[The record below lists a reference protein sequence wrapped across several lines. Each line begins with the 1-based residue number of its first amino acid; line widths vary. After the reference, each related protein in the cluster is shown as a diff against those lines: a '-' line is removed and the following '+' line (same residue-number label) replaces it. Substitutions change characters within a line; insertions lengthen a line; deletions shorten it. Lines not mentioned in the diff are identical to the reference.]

1 MPAVVDL
8 FREQKDYAGV
18 RELQKD
24 IVRQYRGDFGKHI
37 DAKDLPRIRMVWES
51 IPIQLAKENKKFFFG
66 QIKKPT
72 VFTQR
77 AAAKYTKAKEVVIPA
92 GYKAIGAE
100 AFQKNG
106 IDNIKFP
113 AGLKEIGK
121 MLFDSAEISKL
132 WNFQTVS
139 SGLETAA
146 LRTARIFDPLRF
158 PIVWK
163 QFRKKRFMQIG

>member
-1 MPAVVDL
+1 MNTTN
-8 FREQKDYAGV
+8 R
-18 RELQKD
+18 
-24 IVRQYRGDFGKHI
+24 
-37 DAKDLPRIRMVWES
+37 
-51 IPIQLAKENKKFFFG
+51 

-72 VFTQR
+72 VLTQR

-92 GYKAIGAE
+92 AYKAIGAE

-121 MLFDSAEISKL
+121 MLFDSTEISKL

-163 QFRKKRFMQIG
+163 QFRKKRFMQIGC

>member
-1 MPAVVDL
+1 MNTTN
-8 FREQKDYAGV
+8 R
-18 RELQKD
+18 
-24 IVRQYRGDFGKHI
+24 
-37 DAKDLPRIRMVWES
+37 
-51 IPIQLAKENKKFFFG
+51 

-72 VFTQR
+72 VLTQR

-146 LRTARIFDPLRF
+146 LRTARIFDLLRF

>member
-1 MPAVVDL
+1 MTTTN
-8 FREQKDYAGV
+8 R
-18 RELQKD
+18 
-24 IVRQYRGDFGKHI
+24 
-37 DAKDLPRIRMVWES
+37 
-51 IPIQLAKENKKFFFG
+51 

-72 VFTQR
+72 VLTQR
-77 AAAKYTKAKEVVIPA
+77 MAAKYTKAKEVVIPA

-146 LRTARIFDPLRF
+146 LQTARIFDLLRF

-163 QFRKKRFMQIG
+163 QFRKKRFMQIGC